1 MQGQEPTAE
10 EVDLEKSM
18 RTTRPLM
25 VGGKGRACA
34 SWLTGGSDLIRRG
47 IRSRPWCFRSGPSKA
62 AYLAAWC
69 RNHKQLDSF
78 PSLSSSF
85 PSVASVRLG
94 EASVRFGQVRPSVG
108 CFFCLLVLLCQTSV
122 AAEGLGFYWI
132 GLFGNKSHC
141 RMSVFIFS
149 NVSRCCVALLLVD
162 CLLLT
167 EKGGC

>member
-34 SWLTGGSDLIRRG
+34 LWLTGGSDLIRRG

-108 CFFCLLVLLCQTSV
+108 CFFASQCCCVKHPSLPKVSDFI
-122 AAEGLGFYWI
+122 GLGYSGI
-132 GLFGNKSHC
+132 KAT
-141 RMSVFIFS
+141 V
-149 NVSRCCVALLLVD
+149 
-162 CLLLT
+162 
-167 EKGGC
+167 E